1 VKIAQECEVPANLI
15 LYIDNRLTVSL
26 GFDDAVPTM
35 VHPGAGLTQLDL
47 NLDNTDTLFDSIFT
61 AVPIPQILEAESH
74 RQTGSVRAYRSNEDM

>member
-1 VKIAQECEVPANLI
+1 MVL
-15 LYIDNRLTVSL
+15 L

-61 AVPIPQILEAESH
+61 AVPLPQTIELENH
-74 RQTGSVRAYRSNEDM
+74 TPRQTGSVRTYRSDGDM